1 MAMPDPDVQRQA
13 HESAKRKDELR
24 VWWMDIAGEEAD
36 KAVSKADEYG
46 SYDLVLLGRVMA
58 DMTGFPV
65 QDGESPEETY
75 AELGIMFYVL
85 GKLARWTGAI
95 VEGRRVSDDTL
106 QDIATYTRMVQRVR
120 AVGGWPFG
128 TDGGPNYSGGRPKD
142 QRVTHIPGPLGN
154 YLDEAI
160 ALEAVRRGLIDGAWV
175 SFPQCKVEHTSTDSV
190 RLAGDNVHQHYIENG
205 SAPWD

>member
-1 MAMPDPDVQRQA
+1 MAAADG
-13 HESAKRKDELR
+13 ESMRRKDELR
-24 VWWMDIAGEEAD
+24 GWWMDIAGEEAD

-65 QDGESPEETY
+65 QPGESDEETY

-128 TDGGPNYSGGRPKD
+128 TDNAPNYSGGQPKETLTQYVLNAEHLSND
-142 QRVTHIPGPLGN
+142 ALM
-154 YLDEAI
+154 
-160 ALEAVRRGLIDGAWV
+160 LEAVRRGLVDGAWV
-175 SFPQCKVEHTSTDSV
+175 ARPDCKAEHTSVSGV
-190 RLAGDNVHQHYIENG
+190 RSTERGHEHYIENG
-205 SAPWD
+205 SV